1 MILKYIVL
9 HKMAISKPYIK
20 IKWTL
25 RPGSVRK
32 DKNIHSE
39 YNYINNN
46 NNITL
51 NNNRNITNNNSN
63 NNNYYYY
70 KKM

>member
-9 HKMAISKPYIK
+9 HKMVISKPFIK
-20 IKWTL
+20 MKWKL

-32 DKNIHSE
+32 DKNIDSE
-39 YNYINNN
+39 YNHINNN

-51 NNNRNITNNNSN
+51 NNNRNINQK
-63 NNNYYYY
+63 YHQQ
-70 KKM
+70 

>member
-9 HKMAISKPYIK
+9 HKMVICKPYIN

-25 RPGSVRK
+25 HAGLVRK
-32 DKNIHSE
+32 NKNIDSE
-39 YNYINNN
+39 YNYINDN

-51 NNNRNITNNNSN
+51 NNNRNINQK
-63 NNNYYYY
+63 YHQQ
-70 KKM
+70 

>member
-9 HKMAISKPYIK
+9 HKMVISKQFIK

-25 RPGSVRK
+25 HSGLVRK
-32 DKNIHSE
+32 SKNIDSE

-51 NNNRNITNNNSN
+51 NNITNNNNNNN
-63 NNNYYYY
+63 NNNYY
-70 KKM
+70 KQM

>member
-9 HKMAISKPYIK
+9 HKMVISKQFIK

-25 RPGSVRK
+25 HSGLVRK
-32 DKNIHSE
+32 SKNIDSE

-46 NNITL
+46 NN
-51 NNNRNITNNNSN
+51 RNITNN

-70 KKM
+70 NQM

>member
-9 HKMAISKPYIK
+9 HKMAISKPFIK

-25 RPGSVRK
+25 HPGLVRK
-32 DKNIHSE
+32 NKNIDSE

-51 NNNRNITNNNSN
+51 NNNRNNNQK
-63 NNNYYYY
+63 YHQQ
-70 KKM
+70 